1 MEKRFILAIL
11 TFIFV
16 IGCTPKQEEK
26 DPETLKKGICQVL
39 DQYLKAWNIK
49 DIKTLDALTSDNG
62 IYFGS
67 DPDEIMDKKALMA
80 MYREFFA
87 DSTNNY
93 RYDVNLQEIIP
104 AENGESIMA
113 VEYIT
118 FKNWSPKIPFRQS
131 FRFVKQGKN
140 WIIDF
145 ITWGIIVKNK
155 DIERLNKI
163 LE

>member
-1 MEKRFILAIL
+1 MKKRFILAIL

-16 IGCTPKQEEK
+16 VGCTPKQETK
-26 DPETLKKGICQVL
+26 YPETLEKEICQVL
-39 DQYLKAWNIK
+39 DQYLKAWNMK
-49 DIKTLDALTSDNG
+49 DEATLDALTSDNG
-62 IYFGS
+62 MYFGS
-67 DPDEIMDKKALMA
+67 DPDEIMDKKALMT

-93 RYDVNLQEIIP
+93 RYDVNLQEIIS
-104 AENGESIMA
+104 AENEESVMA

-131 FRFVKQGKN
+131 FRFVKQEED

-145 ITWGIIVKNK
+145 IAWGIIVKNK